1 MFNGNG
7 ALQLRRCRRLSYQ
20 YQDMLCHWDC
30 ILKCR
35 EPDAPRASR
44 QRFRSKTGD
53 RTETCPSDSGSSGP
67 CGRGHAG
74 ARLGTKI
81 PLSHP
86 DQFHAATITEK
97 NYQRYIKNVST
108 IILILLL
115 LTSSWR
121 TSWVRSSAVVEH
133 REVSS
138 GSIALRIVQT
148 PAKSKSFEQRSRRA
162 DSETSPRRLGTWT
175 NLSVQV
181 YKFNKV
187 EWKVS
192 SIIPPTMLL

>member
-1 MFNGNG
+1 MHQGHPGSVFVQWWIIEWRLVHQTVVPQVHAAGVTLVHAWERKFLWAIRINST
-7 ALQLRRCRRLSYQ
+7 LQLSQ
-20 YQDMLCHWDC
+20 
-30 ILKCR
+30 K
-35 EPDAPRASR
+35 
-44 QRFRSKTGD
+44 
-53 RTETCPSDSGSSGP
+53 
-67 CGRGHAG
+67 
-74 ARLGTKI
+74 
-81 PLSHP
+81 
-86 DQFHAATITEK
+86 K